1 MSYGKIAKE
10 FKAGAAEARRNLQK
24 DFRGKYVAAREI
36 ELLAVTAAGHRSDA
50 NGGEPLDFVPV
61 GKLSGKRIAQAF
73 ENLPADASKISL
85 SLGFDL
91 WESFG
96 EYIQTMGRGPSFD
109 YEPRIEHYEVDVEK
123 EAA

>member
-10 FKAGAAEARRNLQK
+10 FKKEAAKVRASLSREY
-24 DFRGKYVAAREI
+24 RGKYVAAREI
-36 ELLAVTAAGHRSDA
+36 EILALDDNGRRSDLH
-50 NGGEPLDFVPV
+50 GGEPLNWVPV
-61 GKLSGKRIAQAF
+61 GKLTGKQI
-73 ENLPADASKISL
+73 ENVVDGLPPAIGKVSL

-109 YEPRIEHYEVDVEK
+109 YEPRIHHYEVDVEVQK
-123 EAA
+123 